1 MDVTGTYQVA
11 GLERLYEYGSRNL
24 RRAAILALGM
34 IGDYPTRNVLS
45 RALHDTDRAVRMLA
59 EDALPDIW
67 ARAGNA
73 HQQHQLAQLTA
84 YNSGGGYMDAL
95 RLAENMLRV
104 APEYAECWYQL
115 GIAQFG
121 LNRTRPA
128 FEAFSQAF
136 HGNATQFRAASSLG
150 YCALRLDEPQAA
162 LGYFQAALGIHPGLE
177 HVRLCIA
184 RLEKSLKY

>member
-1 MDVTGTYQVA
+1 MKRQLRQSALLRFYHQYLSSADAARYVMDVTGTYQVA

-84 YNSGGGYMDAL
+84 YNSGGGTWTPCGWPKTCCGWL
-95 RLAENMLRV
+95 PNTRNVGINWELPNLA
-104 APEYAECWYQL
+104 
-115 GIAQFG
+115 
-121 LNRTRPA
+121 
-128 FEAFSQAF
+128 
-136 HGNATQFRAASSLG
+136 
-150 YCALRLDEPQAA
+150 
-162 LGYFQAALGIHPGLE
+162 
-177 HVRLCIA
+177 
-184 RLEKSLKY
+184 

>member
-1 MDVTGTYQVA
+1 M
-11 GLERLYEYGSRNL
+11 
-24 RRAAILALGM
+24 
-34 IGDYPTRNVLS
+34 LS
-45 RALHDTDRAVRMLA
+45 PASLWEMPHAFCDSSLVV
-59 EDALPDIW
+59 I
-67 ARAGNA
+67 
-73 HQQHQLAQLTA
+73 
-84 YNSGGGYMDAL
+84 
-95 RLAENMLRV
+95 
-104 APEYAECWYQL
+104 
-115 GIAQFG
+115 
-121 LNRTRPA
+121 TRPA